1 MAGLIERVARIA
13 DPSLWQLLDFETKGG
28 IPPQDDMAKRQREGS
43 LDRAHAAVGEV
54 LAAMREP
61 SEAVRKPFL
70 AWKLFGFPKLEGAW
84 TAAVDIRAREHG
96 L

>member
-1 MAGLIERVARIA
+1 MAGLVDLVARAILA
-13 DPSLWQLLDFETKGG
+13 GPTDDP
-28 IPPQDDMAKRQREGS
+28 
-43 LDRAHAAVGEV
+43 RACAEAAARAV

-70 AWKLFGFPKLEGAW
+70 AWKLFGFPKLERAW

>member
-1 MAGLIERVARIA
+1 VSTLTERVARAILDGPTD
-13 DPSLWQLLDFETKGG
+13 DPQACAE
-28 IPPQDDMAKRQREGS
+28 
-43 LDRAHAAVGEV
+43 AAVREV

-61 SEAVRKPFL
+61 SEAVRKPFWD
-70 AWKLFGFPKLEGAW
+70 WKLFGTPKLEGAW